1 MKREKSRECTFLL
14 LFSNDFHAAN
24 EVAKQLDMLIENQ
37 NDINENKEDPIIA
50 KEADREYI
58 TARVI
63 DIEKNIEE
71 IDKKINEVAVGW
83 STERMSKVD
92 LTILRLA
99 YYEMKMDEEVPQKA
113 VSYTHLYWHY
123 RFLPLLCVLFITYQ
137 LQQLVHGLQTGLMT
151 VCSVTDSICLE

>member
-14 LFSNDFHAAN
+14 LFSNDFHEAN

-99 YYEMKMDEEVPQKA
+99 YYEMKMDEEVPVGVAINEAVELAKLPQKVA
-113 VSYTHLYWHY
+113 IDQAINLAKKYGGEESSSFVNGILAKLY
-123 RFLPLLCVLFITYQ
+123 
-137 LQQLVHGLQTGLMT
+137 
-151 VCSVTDSICLE
+151 

>member
-14 LFSNDFHAAN
+14 LFSNDYHAAN

-58 TARVI
+58 TAIVI

-99 YYEMKMDEEVPQKA
+99 YYEMKMDEEVPQKVA
-113 VSYTHLYWHY
+113 IDQAINLAKKYGGEESSSFVNGILAKLY
-123 RFLPLLCVLFITYQ
+123 
-137 LQQLVHGLQTGLMT
+137 
-151 VCSVTDSICLE
+151 

>member
-1 MKREKSRECTFLL
+1 
-14 LFSNDFHAAN
+14 
-24 EVAKQLDMLIENQ
+24 MLIENQ

-99 YYEMKMDEEVPQKA
+99 YYEMKMDEEVPQKVA
-113 VSYTHLYWHY
+113 IDQAINLAKKYGGEESSSFVNGILAKLY
-123 RFLPLLCVLFITYQ
+123 
-137 LQQLVHGLQTGLMT
+137 
-151 VCSVTDSICLE
+151 

>member
-14 LFSNDFHAAN
+14 LFSNDFHASN

-37 NDINENKEDPIIA
+37 NDINENKEDSIIA

-99 YYEMKMDEEVPQKA
+99 YYEMKMDEEVPQKVA
-113 VSYTHLYWHY
+113 IDQAINLAKKYGGEESSSFVNGILAKLY
-123 RFLPLLCVLFITYQ
+123 
-137 LQQLVHGLQTGLMT
+137 
-151 VCSVTDSICLE
+151 

>member
-99 YYEMKMDEEVPQKA
+99 YYEMKMDEEVPQKVA
-113 VSYTHLYWHY
+113 IDQAINLAKKDGGEESSSFVNGILAKLY
-123 RFLPLLCVLFITYQ
+123 
-137 LQQLVHGLQTGLMT
+137 
-151 VCSVTDSICLE
+151 

>member
-1 MKREKSRECTFLL
+1 MRREKSRECTFLL
-14 LFSNDFHAAN
+14 LFSNDFHETN

-37 NDINENKEDPIIA
+37 NDINENKEDRIIA

-83 STERMSKVD
+83 NTERMSKVD

-99 YYEMKMDEEVPQKA
+99 YYEMKMDEEVPQKVAIDQA
-113 VSYTHLYWHY
+113 VNLAKKYGGEESSSFVNGILAKLY
-123 RFLPLLCVLFITYQ
+123 
-137 LQQLVHGLQTGLMT
+137 
-151 VCSVTDSICLE
+151 

>member
-37 NDINENKEDPIIA
+37 NDINENKEGPIIA

-99 YYEMKMDEEVPQKA
+99 YYEMKMDEEVPQKVA
-113 VSYTHLYWHY
+113 IDQAINLAKKYGGEESSSFVNGILAKLY
-123 RFLPLLCVLFITYQ
+123 
-137 LQQLVHGLQTGLMT
+137 
-151 VCSVTDSICLE
+151 

>member
-14 LFSNDFHAAN
+14 LFSNDFHEAN

-58 TARVI
+58 TASVI

-92 LTILRLA
+92 LTILRL
-99 YYEMKMDEEVPQKA
+99 VPQKVA
-113 VSYTHLYWHY
+113 IDQAINLAKKYGGEESSSFVNGILAKLY
-123 RFLPLLCVLFITYQ
+123 
-137 LQQLVHGLQTGLMT
+137 
-151 VCSVTDSICLE
+151 